1 MCALA
6 RAHTGHLNA
15 RASRDRSALDA
26 IVASAIA
33 NPVEAVTGEKSKIKV
48 YQTFCKYIGF
58 PPHAGAL
65 RNAPSDTQAKTI
77 KRYIFWLNHVRQ
89 ISCDF
94 KGARGYVAPII
105 RWARM
110 KSNPLDRLQPAEYR
124 KLKLA
129 YNKSAVIVRKPKI
142 ALPKGM
148 IRKLIRR
155 WCSESS
161 PYLRTHHIDS
171 LLGTATMIYVST
183 GTRAGNILMGTGDN
197 KREQVLLVGDVNME
211 HYLAR
216 PRSPSNKKPLFI
228 INARQ
233 KNSKF
238 PVITSIPFNTVT
250 DDPAQFCTATRLM
263 ELVLKRKKEGAGPDQ
278 PLFLHPNGNP
288 LSASVANTHLQSFI
302 KEICRS
308 KNLPIRFAKLFSL
321 KSFRKSVA
329 TEMAGWGASP
339 QTLARKL
346 KHNAI
351 DSQMSY
357 ICRYHDNNSQ
367 FEKDLYKC
375 ITPRKA

>member
-1 MCALA
+1 MPAP
-6 RAHTGHLNA
+6 RTHTGHRNS
-15 RASRDRSALDA
+15 RATKAISALDA
-26 IVASAIA
+26 IIASAIA
-33 NPVEAVTGEKSKIKV
+33 NPIEAVTGAASKVKV
-48 YQTFCKYIGF
+48 YQTFCKHIDF
-58 PPHAGAL
+58 PPHAAAL
-65 RNAPSDTQAKTI
+65 RNATLDTQVNTI
-77 KRYIFWLNHVRQ
+77 RRYIFWLNHVRH

-105 RWARM
+105 RWAKM
-110 KSNPLDRLQPAEYR
+110 KSNPLDSLQLAEYR
-124 KLKLA
+124 ELKLA
-129 YNKSAVIVRKPKI
+129 YNKSAVIIRKPKI

-148 IRKLIRR
+148 LRKLIRR

-161 PYLRTHHIDS
+161 SYLRTHHIDS
-171 LLGTATMIYVST
+171 LLGTATMLYVST

-197 KREQVLLVGDVNME
+197 KDEQVLLVGDVNME

-216 PRSPSNKKPLFI
+216 PRSPSNKRPLFI

-233 KNSKF
+233 KNNKF

-250 DDPAQFCTATRLM
+250 SDPAQFCTATRLR
-263 ELVLKRKKEGAGPDQ
+263 ELVLKRKSEGAGPDQ
-278 PLFLHPNGNP
+278 PLFLHPRGHP
-288 LSASVANTHLQSFI
+288 LSTGVANTHLQSFV
-302 KEICRS
+302 KEVCRE
-308 KNLPIRFAKLFSL
+308 KQLPQRYAKLFSL

-339 QTLARKL
+339 QTLAKKL

-357 ICRYHDNNSQ
+357 ICKYHDNNEQ
-367 FEKDLYKC
+367 FERDLYKC

>member
-1 MCALA
+1 
-6 RAHTGHLNA
+6 
-15 RASRDRSALDA
+15 
-26 IVASAIA
+26 
-33 NPVEAVTGEKSKIKV
+33 
-48 YQTFCKYIGF
+48 
-58 PPHAGAL
+58 
-65 RNAPSDTQAKTI
+65 
-77 KRYIFWLNHVRQ
+77 
-89 ISCDF
+89 
-94 KGARGYVAPII
+94 
-105 RWARM
+105 
-110 KSNPLDRLQPAEYR
+110 
-124 KLKLA
+124 
-129 YNKSAVIVRKPKI
+129 
-142 ALPKGM
+142 
-148 IRKLIRR
+148 
-155 WCSESS
+155 
-161 PYLRTHHIDS
+161 
-171 LLGTATMIYVST
+171 
-183 GTRAGNILMGTGDN
+183 MGTGDN

-302 KEICRS
+302 K
-308 KNLPIRFAKLFSL
+308 
-321 KSFRKSVA
+321 SVA